1 MYSCKIPGCNQ
12 KFLTTQGLG
21 SHENWHKTIEIQN
34 KVIHSEESFISQ
46 QCQLKTVDNKLEL
59 QTSILESQ
67 PSKINVRNLVITKE
81 SGKLQTK
88 LIQAN
93 ESSKVTQNELNNSSN
108 NESIISESS
117 DIFDFPIISN
127 EQDYGFFDSLKTI
140 VPEQSNKWQS
150 YFPNE
155 SYADFI
161 KLIINN
167 NLSNSVGDDIIKFFN
182 KHANRI
188 DKPLPSST
196 QQGKSY
202 IDKTE

>member
-1 MYSCKIPGCNQ
+1 
-12 KFLTTQGLG
+12 
-21 SHENWHKTIEIQN
+21 
-34 KVIHSEESFISQ
+34 
-46 QCQLKTVDNKLEL
+46 
-59 QTSILESQ
+59 
-67 PSKINVRNLVITKE
+67 E

-88 LIQAN
+88 LIQTN
-93 ESSKVTQNELNNSSN
+93 ELSKRTQNELNNSSD

-117 DIFDFPIISN
+117 DIFAISIISN

-140 VPEQSNKWQS
+140 VPEQSNEWQS

-188 DKPLPSST
+188 DKPLPSSI

-202 IDKTE
+202 IDKTEQTIHDFTNKIVFEFEEKKYLMNYKNIFDGVKELLSKEDIANSSKLLAIILYSDSTTCDKFGKTSKHPIYMTLGNIPM